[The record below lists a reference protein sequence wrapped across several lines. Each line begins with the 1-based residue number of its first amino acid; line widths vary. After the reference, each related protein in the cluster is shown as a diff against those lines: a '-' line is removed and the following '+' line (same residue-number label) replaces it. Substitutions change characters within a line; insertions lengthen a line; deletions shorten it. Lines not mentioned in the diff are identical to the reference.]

1 MIAILGG
8 TGKIG
13 RETLNAIRILEP
25 DTEIIIGSRNKPTEG
40 DVSSYIWK
48 AFDVNDAKSI
58 DALLDGVSVV
68 INAAGPSSVVSAPV
82 MAATIARGLPLV
94 DVGDSECYRK
104 YEAEENS
111 LGEKT
116 NNSLVMSGCGSIP
129 GLIGVLPIILS
140 RDFIKISELEVNYRI
155 DEEISMSAAT
165 DMAAKMNASSTSEI
179 NATTF
184 TKPENIPL
192 LGEAVYRYP
201 YHDEECEAVEHI
213 INPLKSTWNMVRPDT
228 EYEKL
233 LASPYKDREELAT
246 RISKMSKLAIKD
258 IRPGIHFYVKIQ
270 GILRE
275 NQKDGARVLYASCGN
290 PAEVSGKVLAA
301 TSSAVYRTNRDYAL
315 NGYYRPATFPM
326 IDLLLEN
333 INKLGVFE
341 SWNIYPY
348 LFDTDIEEVG
358 EL

>member
-13 RETLNAIRILEP
+13 RETLNAMHLLEP
-25 DTEIIIGSRNKPTEG
+25 ETEIIIGSRHRPTDGEA
-40 DVSSYIWK
+40 SSYTWK
-48 AFDVNDAKSI
+48 FFDVNDIESI

-68 INAAGPSSVVSAPV
+68 INAAGPSSVVSAPI
-82 MAATIARGLPLV
+82 MDATRARGIPLV

-140 RDFIKISELEVNYRI
+140 RDFIQISELEVNYRI

-213 INPLKSTWNMVRPDT
+213 INPIKSTWNMVRPDT

-233 LASPYKDREELAT
+233 LASPYKDREELAA
-246 RISKMSKLAIKD
+246 RISKMSKFAIKD

-275 NQKDGARVLYASCGN
+275 NQKDGVRVLYASCGN

-301 TSSAVYRTNRDYAL
+301 TSSAVYRTSCDYEL

-348 LFDTDIEEVG
+348 LFDTDTEEVG

>member
-48 AFDVNDAKSI
+48 AFDANDAKSI

-82 MAATIARGLPLV
+82 MAATRARGLPLV

-179 NATTF
+179 NAATF

-192 LGEAVYRYP
+192 FGEAVYRYP

-213 INPLKSTWNMVRPDT
+213 INPLNSTWNMVRPDT

-233 LASPYKDREELAT
+233 LASPYKDREELAA
-246 RISKMSKLAIKD
+246 RISKMSKFAIKD

-301 TSSAVYRTNRDYAL
+301 TSSAVYRTSRDYAL

-348 LFDTDIEEVG
+348 LFDTDTEEVG

>member
-13 RETLNAIRILEP
+13 RETLNAIHLLEP
-25 DTEIIIGSRNKPTEG
+25 EAEIIIGCRNRPTEG
-40 DVSSYIWK
+40 DVSSYTWK
-48 AFDVNDAKSI
+48 YFDVNDTKSM
-58 DALLDGVSVV
+58 DTLLEGVSIV

-82 MAATIARGLPLV
+82 MAATRAKGIPLV
-94 DVGDSECYRK
+94 DVGDSDCHRK

-111 LGEKT
+111 LEDKT
-116 NNSLVMSGCGSIP
+116 NNSIIMSGCGSIP

-140 RDFIKISELEVNYRI
+140 RDFIEISELEVNYRI

-165 DMAAKMNASSTSEI
+165 DMAAKMNASSASKI
-179 NATTF
+179 NAKTF

-192 LGEAVYRYP
+192 FGEAVYRYP
-201 YHDEECEAVEHI
+201 YHDEECEVVEHT
-213 INPLKSTWNMVRPDT
+213 INPLKSRWNMVRPDT

-233 LASPYKDREELAT
+233 LASPYKDRQELAA
-246 RISKMSKLAIKD
+246 RISKMSKFAIRD
-258 IRPGIHFYVKIQ
+258 MRPGIHFYVKIQ

-275 NQKDGARVLYASCGN
+275 NQKNGVRVLHASCGN

-301 TSSAVYRTNRDYAL
+301 TSSAVYRTSRDYAL
-315 NGYYRPATFPM
+315 NGYYRPANFPM
-326 IDLLLEN
+326 IDLILEN

-348 LFDTDIEEVG
+348 LFDTDTEEVG

>member
-13 RETLNAIRILEP
+13 RETLNAIRLLEP
-25 DTEIIIGSRNKPTEG
+25 ESEIIIGSRNRPTEG
-40 DVSSYIWK
+40 DVSSYTWK
-48 AFDVNDAKSI
+48 YFDVNDTKSM
-58 DALLDGVSVV
+58 DALLEGVSIV

-82 MAATIARGLPLV
+82 MAATRAKGIPLV
-94 DVGDSECYRK
+94 DVGDSDCYRK

-111 LGEKT
+111 LEDKT
-116 NNSLVMSGCGSIP
+116 NNSIVMSGCGSIP

-140 RDFIKISELEVNYRI
+140 RDFIEISELEVNYRI

-165 DMAAKMNASSTSEI
+165 DMAAKMNASSASKI
-179 NATTF
+179 NAKAF

-192 LGEAVYRYP
+192 FGEAVYRYP
-201 YHDEECEAVEHI
+201 YHDEECEVVEHT
-213 INPLKSTWNMVRPDT
+213 INPLKSRWNMVRPDT

-233 LASPYKDREELAT
+233 LASPYKDRQELAA
-246 RISKMSKLAIKD
+246 RISKMSKFAIRD
-258 IRPGIHFYVKIQ
+258 MRPGIHFYVKIQ

-275 NQKDGARVLYASCGN
+275 NQKNGVRVLHASCGN

-301 TSSAVYRTNRDYAL
+301 TSSAVYRTSRDYAL
-315 NGYYRPATFPM
+315 NGYYRPANFPM
-326 IDLLLEN
+326 IDLILEN

-348 LFDTDIEEVG
+348 LFDTDTEEVG

>member
-13 RETLNAIRILEP
+13 RETLNAIRLLEP
-25 DTEIIIGSRNKPTEG
+25 ETEIIIGSRNRPTEG
-40 DVSSYIWK
+40 DVSSYTWK
-48 AFDVNDAKSI
+48 YFDVNDTKSM
-58 DALLDGVSVV
+58 DALLEGVSIV

-82 MAATIARGLPLV
+82 MAATRAKGIPLV
-94 DVGDSECYRK
+94 DVGDSDCYRK

-111 LGEKT
+111 LEGKT
-116 NNSLVMSGCGSIP
+116 NNSIVMSGCGSIP

-140 RDFIKISELEVNYRI
+140 RDFIEISELEVNYRI

-165 DMAAKMNASSTSEI
+165 DMAEKMNASSASKI
-179 NATTF
+179 NAKTF

-192 LGEAVYRYP
+192 FGEAVYRYP
-201 YHDEECEAVEHI
+201 YHDEECEVVEHT
-213 INPLKSTWNMVRPDT
+213 INPLKSRWNMVRPDT

-233 LASPYKDREELAT
+233 LASPYKDRQELAA
-246 RISKMSKLAIKD
+246 RISKMSKFAIRD
-258 IRPGIHFYVKIQ
+258 MRPGIHFYVKIQ

-275 NQKDGARVLYASCGN
+275 NQKNGVRVLHASCGN

-301 TSSAVYRTNRDYAL
+301 TSSAVYRTSRDYAL
-315 NGYYRPATFPM
+315 NGYYRPANFPM
-326 IDLLLEN
+326 IDLILEN

-348 LFDTDIEEVG
+348 LFDTDTEEVG

>member
-13 RETLNAIRILEP
+13 RETLNAIRLLEP
-25 DTEIIIGSRNKPTEG
+25 EAEIIIGSRNRPTEG
-40 DVSSYIWK
+40 DVSSYTWK
-48 AFDVNDAKSI
+48 YFDVNDTKSM
-58 DALLDGVSVV
+58 DALSEGVSIV

-82 MAATIARGLPLV
+82 MAATRAKGIPLV
-94 DVGDSECYRK
+94 DVGDSDCYRK
-104 YEAEENS
+104 YEAEEN
-111 LGEKT
+111 LLEDKT
-116 NNSLVMSGCGSIP
+116 NNSIVMSGCGSIP

-140 RDFIKISELEVNYRI
+140 RDFIEISELEVNYRI

-165 DMAAKMNASSTSEI
+165 DMAAKMNASSASKI

-192 LGEAVYRYP
+192 FGEAVYRYP
-201 YHDEECEAVEHI
+201 YHDEECEVVEHT
-213 INPLKSTWNMVRPDT
+213 INPLKSRWNMVRPDT

-233 LASPYKDREELAT
+233 LASPYKDRQELAA
-246 RISKMSKLAIKD
+246 RISKMSKFAIRD
-258 IRPGIHFYVKIQ
+258 MRPGIHFYVKIQ

-275 NQKDGARVLYASCGN
+275 NQKNGVRVLHASCGN

-301 TSSAVYRTNRDYAL
+301 TSSAVYRTSRDYAL
-315 NGYYRPATFPM
+315 NGYYRPANFPM
-326 IDLLLEN
+326 IDLILEN
-333 INKLGVFE
+333 IKKLGVFE

-348 LFDTDIEEVG
+348 LFDTDTEEVG

>member
-25 DTEIIIGSRNKPTEG
+25 ETKIIIGSRNKPTEG

-48 AFDVNDAKSI
+48 AFDVNDVKSI
-58 DALLDGVSVV
+58 DALLEGVSVV
-68 INAAGPSSVVSAPV
+68 INAAGPSSIVSAPV
-82 MAATIARGLPLV
+82 MAATRARGIPLV
-94 DVGDSECYRK
+94 DVGDSDCYRK
-104 YEAEENS
+104 YEAKGNS

-140 RDFIKISELEVNYRI
+140 RDFIQMSELEVNYRI

-192 LGEAVYRYP
+192 FGEAIYRYP

-233 LASPYKDREELAT
+233 LASPYKNREELAT
-246 RISKMSKLAIKD
+246 RISKMSKFAIKD

-275 NQKDGARVLYASCGN
+275 DQKDGARVLYASCGN

-301 TSSAVYRTNRDYAL
+301 TSSVVYRTSRDYAL

-326 IDLLLEN
+326 IDLLLKN

-348 LFDTDIEEVG
+348 LFDTDTEEVG

>member
-13 RETLNAIRILEP
+13 RETLNAICLLEP
-25 DTEIIIGSRNKPTEG
+25 EAEIIIGSRNRPTEG
-40 DVSSYIWK
+40 DVSSYTWK
-48 AFDVNDAKSI
+48 YFDVNDTKSM
-58 DALLDGVSVV
+58 DALLEGVSIV

-82 MAATIARGLPLV
+82 MAVTRAKGIPLV
-94 DVGDSECYRK
+94 DVGDSDCYRK

-111 LGEKT
+111 LEDKT
-116 NNSLVMSGCGSIP
+116 NNSIVMSGCGSIP

-140 RDFIKISELEVNYRI
+140 RDFIEISELEVNYRI

-165 DMAAKMNASSTSEI
+165 DMAAKMNASSASKI
-179 NATTF
+179 NAKTF

-192 LGEAVYRYP
+192 FGEAVYRYP
-201 YHDEECEAVEHI
+201 YHDEECEVVEHT
-213 INPLKSTWNMVRPDT
+213 INPLKSRWNMVRPDT

-233 LASPYKDREELAT
+233 LASPYKDRQELAV
-246 RISKMSKLAIKD
+246 RISKMSKFAIRD
-258 IRPGIHFYVKIQ
+258 MRPGIHFYVKIQ

-275 NQKDGARVLYASCGN
+275 NQKNGVRVLHASCGN

-301 TSSAVYRTNRDYAL
+301 TSSAVYRTSRDYAL
-315 NGYYRPATFPM
+315 NGYYRPANFPM
-326 IDLLLEN
+326 IDLILEN

-348 LFDTDIEEVG
+348 LFDTDKEEVG

>member
-13 RETLNAIRILEP
+13 RETLNAIRLLEP
-25 DTEIIIGSRNKPTEG
+25 ETEIIIGSRNRPTEG
-40 DVSSYIWK
+40 DVSSYTWK
-48 AFDVNDAKSI
+48 YFDVNDTKSM
-58 DALLDGVSVV
+58 DALLEGVSIV

-82 MAATIARGLPLV
+82 MAATRAKGIPLV
-94 DVGDSECYRK
+94 DVGDSDCYRK

-111 LGEKT
+111 LEGKT
-116 NNSLVMSGCGSIP
+116 NNSIVMSGCGSIP

-140 RDFIKISELEVNYRI
+140 RDFIEISELEVNYRI

-165 DMAAKMNASSTSEI
+165 DMAEKMNASSASKI
-179 NATTF
+179 NAKTF

-192 LGEAVYRYP
+192 FGEAVYRYP
-201 YHDEECEAVEHI
+201 YHDEECEVVEHT
-213 INPLKSTWNMVRPDT
+213 INPLKSRWNMVRPDT

-233 LASPYKDREELAT
+233 LASPYKDRQELAA
-246 RISKMSKLAIKD
+246 RISKMSKFAIRD
-258 IRPGIHFYVKIQ
+258 MRQGIHFYVKIQ

-275 NQKDGARVLYASCGN
+275 NQKNGVRVLHASCGN

-301 TSSAVYRTNRDYAL
+301 TSSAVYRTSRDYAL
-315 NGYYRPATFPM
+315 NGYYRPANFPM
-326 IDLLLEN
+326 IDLILEN

-348 LFDTDIEEVG
+348 LFDTDTEEVG

>member
-13 RETLNAIRILEP
+13 RETLNAIRLLEP
-25 DTEIIIGSRNKPTEG
+25 ETEIIIGSRNRPTEG
-40 DVSSYIWK
+40 DVSSYTWK
-48 AFDVNDAKSI
+48 YFDVNDTKSM
-58 DALLDGVSVV
+58 DALLEGVSIV

-82 MAATIARGLPLV
+82 MAATIARGIPLV
-94 DVGDSECYRK
+94 DVGDSDCYRK

-111 LGEKT
+111 LEDKT
-116 NNSLVMSGCGSIP
+116 NNSIVMSGCGSIP

-140 RDFIKISELEVNYRI
+140 RDFIEISELEVNYRI

-165 DMAAKMNASSTSEI
+165 DMAAKMNASSASKI

-184 TKPENIPL
+184 TKPENISL

-201 YHDEECEAVEHI
+201 YHDEECEVVEHT
-213 INPLKSTWNMVRPDT
+213 INPLKSRWNMVRPDT

-233 LASPYKDREELAT
+233 LASPYKDRQELAA
-246 RISKMSKLAIKD
+246 RISKMSKFAIRD
-258 IRPGIHFYVKIQ
+258 MRPGIHFYVKIQ

-275 NQKDGARVLYASCGN
+275 NQKNGVRVLHASCGN

-301 TSSAVYRTNRDYAL
+301 TSSAVYRTSRDYAL
-315 NGYYRPATFPM
+315 NGYYRPANFPM
-326 IDLLLEN
+326 IDLILEN

-348 LFDTDIEEVG
+348 LFDTDTEEVG

>member
-13 RETLNAIRILEP
+13 RETLNAIRLLEP
-25 DTEIIIGSRNKPTEG
+25 ETEIIIGSRNRPTEG
-40 DVSSYIWK
+40 DVSSYNWK
-48 AFDVNDAKSI
+48 YFDVNDTKSM
-58 DALLDGVSVV
+58 DALLEGVSIV

-82 MAATIARGLPLV
+82 MAATRAKGIPLV
-94 DVGDSECYRK
+94 DVGDSDCYRK

-111 LGEKT
+111 LEDKT
-116 NNSLVMSGCGSIP
+116 NNSIVMSGCGSIP

-140 RDFIKISELEVNYRI
+140 RDFIEISELEVNYRI

-165 DMAAKMNASSTSEI
+165 DMAAKMNASSASKI

-192 LGEAVYRYP
+192 FGAAVYRYP
-201 YHDEECEAVEHI
+201 YHDEECEVVEHT
-213 INPLKSTWNMVRPDT
+213 INPLKSRWNMVRPDT

-233 LASPYKDREELAT
+233 LASPYKDRQELAA
-246 RISKMSKLAIKD
+246 RISKMSKFAIRD
-258 IRPGIHFYVKIQ
+258 MRPGIHFYVKIQ

-275 NQKDGARVLYASCGN
+275 NQKNGVRVLHASCGN

-301 TSSAVYRTNRDYAL
+301 TSSAVYRTSRDYAL
-315 NGYYRPATFPM
+315 NGYYRPANFPM
-326 IDLLLEN
+326 IDLILEN
-333 INKLGVFE
+333 ISKLGVFE

-348 LFDTDIEEVG
+348 LFDTDTEEVG

>member
-13 RETLNAIRILEP
+13 RETLNAIRLLEP
-25 DTEIIIGSRNKPTEG
+25 EAEIIIGSRNRPTEG
-40 DVSSYIWK
+40 DVSSYTWK
-48 AFDVNDAKSI
+48 YFDVNDTKSM
-58 DALLDGVSVV
+58 DALLEGVSIV

-82 MAATIARGLPLV
+82 MAATIARGIPLV
-94 DVGDSECYRK
+94 DVGDSDCYRK
-104 YEAEENS
+104 YEDEENS
-111 LGEKT
+111 LEYKT
-116 NNSLVMSGCGSIP
+116 NNSIIMSGCGSIP

-140 RDFIKISELEVNYRI
+140 RDFIEISELEVNYRI

-165 DMAAKMNASSTSEI
+165 DMAAKMNASSASKI
-179 NATTF
+179 NAKTF

-192 LGEAVYRYP
+192 FGEAVYRYP
-201 YHDEECEAVEHI
+201 YHDEECEVVEHT
-213 INPLKSTWNMVRPDT
+213 INPLKSRWNMVRPDT

-233 LASPYKDREELAT
+233 LASPYKDRQELAA
-246 RISKMSKLAIKD
+246 RISKMSKFAIRD
-258 IRPGIHFYVKIQ
+258 MRPGIHFYVKIQ

-275 NQKDGARVLYASCGN
+275 NQKNGVRVLHASCGN

-301 TSSAVYRTNRDYAL
+301 TSSAVYRTSRDYAL
-315 NGYYRPATFPM
+315 NGYYRPANFPN
-326 IDLLLEN
+326 IDLILEN

-348 LFDTDIEEVG
+348 LFDTDTEEVG
-358 EL
+358 EI

>member
-13 RETLNAIRILEP
+13 RETLNAMHLLEP
-25 DTEIIIGSRNKPTEG
+25 ETEIIIGSRHRPTDGEA
-40 DVSSYIWK
+40 SSYTWK
-48 AFDVNDAKSI
+48 FFDVNDIESI

-68 INAAGPSSVVSAPV
+68 INAAGPSSVVSAPI
-82 MAATIARGLPLV
+82 MDATRARGIPLV

-140 RDFIKISELEVNYRI
+140 RDFIQISELEVNYRI

-213 INPLKSTWNMVRPDT
+213 INPIKSTWN
-228 EYEKL
+228 
-233 LASPYKDREELAT
+233 KDREELAT
-246 RISKMSKLAIKD
+246 RISKMSKFAIKD

-275 NQKDGARVLYASCGN
+275 NQNDGVRVLYASCGN
-290 PAEVSGKVLAA
+290 PAEVSGKILAA
-301 TSSAVYRTNRDYAL
+301 TSSAVYRTSCDYEL

-333 INKLGVFE
+333 INKLQNRKK
-341 SWNIYPY
+341 SYQAHSLIMMS
-348 LFDTDIEEVG
+348 
-358 EL
+358 